1 MKCHIHLHSSLDGR
15 VDAAVD
21 GKERQV
27 LDPFESVA
35 YFLVAEALAGVDQ
48 DDAQALLARSS
59 SPAAAVDIALK
70 FKEMMVAL
78 LPYSLHSM
86 STKAR
91 LSVIS
96 LPLMSWEPGS
106 GSHAG
111 RC

>member
-70 FKEMMVAL
+70 FIDDAGLTAL
-78 LPYSLHSM
+78 LTSLNVNES
-86 STKAR
+86 SP
-91 LSVIS
+91 ICY
-96 LPLMSWEPGS
+96 LPTSDVLGTW
-106 GSHAG
+106 
-111 RC
+111 